1 MNAPERLASPSPSP
15 RLRLAFAMSS
25 PYAAARLPR
34 PRAPRGLTFIEVAI
48 AASILAIAGVA
59 ALEVLASSDAA
70 GRFARRQ
77 AQAAVEAER
86 ALSLA
91 ADHIKTGRAIPDA
104 ETLSAGLVG
113 EALDGCTMAIT
124 AADMNVRLMIPGASR
139 DAGPREIDLAV
150 RNLVVE
156 VHGPDDEVIVRFERA
171 VPLPNGGG

>member
-1 MNAPERLASPSPSP
+1 M
-15 RLRLAFAMSS
+15 
-25 PYAAARLPR
+25 
-34 PRAPRGLTFIEVAI
+34 AI

-59 ALEVLASSDAA
+59 ALEVLAASDAA

-91 ADHIKTGRAIPDA
+91 ADHVKTGRAIPDS

-113 EALDGCTMAIT
+113 EALDDCTMTVT
-124 AADMNVRLMIPGASR
+124 AADMNVRLTIPGTSR
-139 DAGPREIDLAV
+139 DGGQREIDLAV

-156 VHGPDDEVIVRFERA
+156 VRSPDDELIVRFERA